1 MKVIII
7 EDEFYAAEALEKML
21 LKFKPQAEVIEKI
34 SSVEEGIE
42 YFSIHPEPDLIF
54 CDIQL
59 SDGVSFEIF
68 KKHPLKCPVIF
79 TTAYDQYAIQAFEVN
94 SIDYLLKPIK
104 DRELLKTL
112 NKLDDYFSH
121 RSIDYTRI
129 QALINKKEYK
139 TRFAAK
145 IGQNMQ
151 VIKVDEVAYFLSEEG
166 VTFLYTLKGKRL
178 IVEYTLTELEE
189 LLDPNSFY
197 RANRQ
202 LLVHI
207 QSIEK
212 IAPYFKGRLIIS
224 LNPSLSEQQTIS
236 QNKASEFKDWLSS

>member
-224 LNPSLSEQQTIS
+224 LNPSLNEQQTIS